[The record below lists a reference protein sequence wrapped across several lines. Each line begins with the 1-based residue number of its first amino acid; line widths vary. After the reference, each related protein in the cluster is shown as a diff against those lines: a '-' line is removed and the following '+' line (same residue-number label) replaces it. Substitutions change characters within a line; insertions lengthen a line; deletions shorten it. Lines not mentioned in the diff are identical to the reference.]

1 MAILLLVASA
11 MLAEA
16 YKSYKDDKYCDGSDI
31 LGVIKVQTD
40 FQCKHLLTGVVSAT
54 ILIGEVQ
61 I

>member
-1 MAILLLVASA
+1 MGILLLVASA

-31 LGVIKVQTD
+31 LGIKIQTD
-40 FQCKHLLTGVVSAT
+40 FQCKHLLTGVVSGT